1 MEKAYKIN
9 KSYKY
14 IPKYFDLNAGVQFI
28 QEQANSIKKY
38 NLNLLE
44 GYKKVLSISNSSPEV
59 FTILNDIN
67 VFLKVLD
74 KAKKEIEKNQWKL
87 SKGVAGEDKVKST
100 LVSYQDEWNIIQ
112 SASFK
117 VDGNLIENDFIIID
131 KSGVTLLE
139 VKNIGNSKETL
150 YIDEFGRALI
160 MKEDGEE
167 IEIGDIISQS
177 ERHLAII
184 KSLISKSKS
193 LPPIRAFIVVT
204 SSIKIKNES
213 EFTVLGTNTIYN
225 AIKSNEDVLTAQ
237 EVEEYYKLLL
247 DNRVEGNKYAY
258 IDYISNFD
266 TNYNLIL
273 REIKEFIDKE

>member
-67 VFLKVLD
+67 VFLKELD
-74 KAKKEIEKNQWKL
+74 KAKQEIEKNQWKL

-100 LVSYQDEWNIIQ
+100 LFSYQNEWNIIQ

-177 ERHLAII
+177 ERHLAFI
-184 KSLISKSKS
+184 KSLISKSNS
-193 LPPIRAFIVVT
+193 LPPIIAFIVVT